1 MCMSLLGA
9 IGHLMKGSGIL
20 SVFEQIYAELSVT
33 AILSGKEMSRGTRAH
48 TLLYRTL
55 TGLIISK
62 MFAFNRE
69 TSFQSECPDLP
80 FIVQELKD
88 MVSQLMSKDISE
100 KKLQSSTPFLDVVKK
115 VTVFKESHSGS
126 KTSLLWLQYMHAI
139 EMLLRFLKA
148 ERSRNWMLHLQT
160 FRKMIPFFAASGHHL
175 YAKSSYMYLKTMS
188 ELPNTHSNVQQMFQN
203 GFHTIRRSDKFWAGL
218 SRDLV
223 IEQTLMQSVKISGR
237 LTRGRGMDE
246 LQRSIWLLST
256 AVTPEVNRAMQ
267 EFTGVRYKTSDQHK
281 DLSLSRIQRDYE
293 DV

>member
-88 MVSQLMSKDISE
+88 MVS
-100 KKLQSSTPFLDVVKK
+100 
-115 VTVFKESHSGS
+115 
-126 KTSLLWLQYMHAI
+126 
-139 EMLLRFLKA
+139 
-148 ERSRNWMLHLQT
+148 
-160 FRKMIPFFAASGHHL
+160 
-175 YAKSSYMYLKTMS
+175 
-188 ELPNTHSNVQQMFQN
+188 
-203 GFHTIRRSDKFWAGL
+203 
-218 SRDLV
+218 
-223 IEQTLMQSVKISGR
+223 
-237 LTRGRGMDE
+237 
-246 LQRSIWLLST
+246 
-256 AVTPEVNRAMQ
+256 
-267 EFTGVRYKTSDQHK
+267 
-281 DLSLSRIQRDYE
+281 
-293 DV
+293 

>member
-1 MCMSLLGA
+1 M
-9 IGHLMKGSGIL
+9 
-20 SVFEQIYAELSVT
+20 
-33 AILSGKEMSRGTRAH
+33 
-48 TLLYRTL
+48 
-55 TGLIISK
+55 
-62 MFAFNRE
+62 
-69 TSFQSECPDLP
+69 
-80 FIVQELKD
+80 
-88 MVSQLMSKDISE
+88 
-100 KKLQSSTPFLDVVKK
+100 PFLDVVKK

-218 SRDLV
+218 SSDLV

-237 LTRGRGMDE
+237 LTTGRGMDE